1 RTALV
6 AAALVM
12 VATGLWI
19 YSVYMKPVQ
28 NTLDCGTIAC
38 VDKIDLIQSKS
49 MDNMDDDD
57 LYELVNP
64 ADLEKK
70 LNEKKEKINQNNTTD
85 SSLEQLSTDALL
97 DDI

>member
-1 RTALV
+1 
-6 AAALVM
+6 
-12 VATGLWI
+12 
-19 YSVYMKPVQ
+19 
-28 NTLDCGTIAC
+28 
-38 VDKIDLIQSKS
+38 